1 MAFSTGVEPA
11 FAMRSNMVMVSG
23 DSDPTRNR
31 VVLKFSNDTRNATMP
46 AAIRAGRRNGRVTV
60 ASTRRRLA
68 PRLKAA
74 SSSARSNF
82 FTPPEVPNA
91 GTGGQN
97 GNSPHNPPHNHGHQ

>member
-46 AAIRAGRRNGRVTV
+46 ATIRAGRRNGRVTV

-74 SSSARSNF
+74 SPSAGPHFLSR
-82 FTPPEVPNA
+82 A
-91 GTGGQN
+91 GSTSAVTVVVKSGGAS
-97 GNSPHNPPHNHGHQ
+97 GWEGGGKMV